1 MNEQMELN
9 KRMYDFAQ
17 HWGDGADLNVSGVSL
32 PDCLAYD
39 VLSVIGRQLLSG
51 SEQPEAVVH
60 PAEAQ
65 A

>member
-1 MNEQMELN
+1 
-9 KRMYDFAQ
+9 MYDFAR

-51 SEQPEAVVH
+51 SEQPEAVVQS
-60 PAEAQ
+60 AEAQ